1 MRALERRAMAVFAG
15 CVGYGRVT
23 ASFVAARRGVLWR
36 SWLGMPGRVESGR
49 AVVNP
54 DKGKRREAVM
64 MSDRLPILF

>member
-1 MRALERRAMAVFAG
+1 
-15 CVGYGRVT
+15 
-23 ASFVAARRGVLWR
+23 
-36 SWLGMPGRVESGR
+36 MPGRVESGR